1 MESVLPRIC
10 FISGLP
16 RSGSTMLAAILRQNP
31 NFHAGMSSPLHG
43 IFAGLLRS
51 MGPANEYSRAL
62 SECQRERVIRSV
74 FAAYFADAAECKL
87 IFDTNRGWCA
97 HLSALTSLFSETRV
111 ICCVRSPAW
120 ILDSIERRVQADPFS
135 RSRMF
140 PEDAADNV
148 YTRVDYML
156 KKGILAGSLQALR
169 QAWYGENGERLIAV
183 RYDSITA
190 NPAAVVGRLYEL
202 LGEQTFPHDFENLEF
217 SQPGFDEQ
225 LGLPGLHQVR
235 ARVEPN
241 QRATVLPTDLFAQN
255 DRSFW
260 DVPGQNPR
268 GVTIL

>member
-1 MESVLPRIC
+1 MESVLPRVC

-31 NFHAGMSSPLHG
+31 NFHAGMSSSLHG

-51 MGPANEYSRAL
+51 MGPANEYARAL
-62 SECQRERVIRSV
+62 SECQKERLIRGV
-74 FAAYFADAAECKL
+74 FASYFADVADRKL

-97 HLSALTSLFSETRV
+97 HLAALTSLFGEPRV

-120 ILDSIERRVQADPFS
+120 ILDSIERRVQSNPFS
-135 RSRMF
+135 RNRMF
-140 PEDAADNV
+140 PEEAAENV
-148 YTRVDYML
+148 YTRADYML
-156 KKGILAGSLQALR
+156 KKGILSGSLQALR
-169 QAWYGENGERLIAV
+169 QAWYGENAARLIAV

-190 NPAAVVGRLYEL
+190 NPAEVVGRLYEL
-202 LGEQTFPHDFENLEF
+202 LGEEPFPHDFENLEY
-217 SQPGFDEQ
+217 SEPGFDEQ
-225 LGLPGLHQVR
+225 LGLPGLHEVR
-235 ARVEPN
+235 RRVEPN
-241 QRATVLPTDLFAQN
+241 PRATVLPTDLFSQN

>member
-1 MESVLPRIC
+1 
-10 FISGLP
+10 
-16 RSGSTMLAAILRQNP
+16 MLAAILRQNP
-31 NFHAGMSSPLHG
+31 DFHAGMSSPLHG
-43 IFAGLLRS
+43 VFTGLLRS

-62 SECQRERVIRSV
+62 SECQRERIIRSV
-74 FAAYFADAAECKL
+74 FAAYFADEADRKL

-97 HLSALTSLFSETRV
+97 QLAALASLFPGTRV

-120 ILDSIERRVQADPFS
+120 ILDSIERRVQAAPYPGN
-135 RSRMF
+135 RMF
-140 PEDAADNV
+140 PEEAADNV

-156 KKGILAGSLQALR
+156 KKGILSGSLQALR
-169 QAWYGENGERLIAV
+169 QAWYGENAARLIAV

-202 LGEQTFPHDFENLEF
+202 LGEEPFPHDFENLEY
-217 SQPGFDEQ
+217 SEPGFDER
-225 LGLPGLHQVR
+225 LGLPGLHEVR
-235 ARVEPN
+235 RRVEAGP
-241 QRATVLPTDLFAQN
+241 RATVLPTDLFAQN